1 MRGYFGIGVEG
12 ISKAH
17 NLGAVLRTG
26 HAFGASFAFTIA
38 AEPNLR
44 QVNQTDTSK
53 SNIHVPYYEWD
64 HGEDLILPRGCAL
77 VGVELTPDAVNLPSF
92 RHPLNAAYILGPE
105 AGSLSPHMQNKCD
118 HIIKIPT
125 KFCLNVSLAAALT
138 LYDRTLSMGGHP
150 ARPVSPGGPI
160 LPAVKDWSKPSGPS
174 RLKGAAISAENNR
187 LKPQNCDRD

>member
-17 NLGAVLRTG
+17 NLGAVLRTA

-38 AEPNLR
+38 ADHKLR
-44 QVNQTDTSK
+44 QVNKTDTSK
-53 SNIHVPYYEWD
+53 SNIHVPFYEWD
-64 HGEDLILPRGCAL
+64 HGNDLILPSGCAL
-77 VGVELTPDAVNLPSF
+77 VGVELTPDAVDLPSF

-105 AGSLSPHMQNKCD
+105 AGSLSPHLQEKCD

-138 LYDRTLSMGGHP
+138 LYDRTLSMGGYP
-150 ARPVSPGGPI
+150 ARPVRPGGEA
-160 LPAVKDWSKPSGPS
+160 LPALKDWAKPSGPS
-174 RLKGAAISAENNR
+174 RLKGAATAAETAR
-187 LKPQNCDRD
+187 LSRRSKP

>member
-17 NLGAVLRTG
+17 NLGAVLRTA
-26 HAFGASFAFTIA
+26 HAFGASFAFTLA
-38 AEPNLR
+38 ADPNLKM
-44 QVNQTDTSK
+44 VNQTDTSK
-53 SNIHVPYYEWD
+53 SNIHVPFYEWD

-77 VGVELTPDAVNLPSF
+77 VGIELTPDAIDLPRF

-105 AGSLSPHMQNKCD
+105 AGSLSPHLQEKCA

-138 LYDRTLSMGGHP
+138 LYDRTLSMGGYP
-150 ARPVSPGGPI
+150 PRPLRPGGES
-160 LPAVKDWSKPSGPS
+160 LPAPKDWAKPSGPS
-174 RLKGAAISAENNR
+174 RLKGAAHAAQTAR
-187 LKPQNCDRD
+187 LSRKPPA